1 MKTMFFMAALLV
13 AGFLS
18 AGFQSKFPVP
28 QETEQTVKDTAAF
41 PADVEAIL
49 KNSCFACH
57 GEGGKAIALS
67 KLKLSEW
74 NGYTAEKKVQ
84 KADDIC
90 KEVTGAGMPPKGYL
104 KSNPGAALTS
114 EQIDALCAW
123 SKSLQ

>member
-1 MKTMFFMAALLV
+1 MKTMIFMAALLA

-18 AGFQSKFPVP
+18 AGFQSKSPVSP
-28 QETEQTVKDTAAF
+28 ETEQTAQDTAAF

-49 KNSCFACH
+49 KNSCVACH

-74 NGYTAEKKVQ
+74 NGYTAEKKAQ
-84 KADDIC
+84 KAGDIC
-90 KEVTGAGMPPKGYL
+90 KEVTGASMPPKGYL
-104 KSNPGAALTS
+104 KNNPGAALTS

-123 SKSLQ
+123 SKSMQ